1 VRARRAALLAAVAL
15 AAAPASAVAED
26 VTGPEL
32 RDLASRAASDPAA
45 LQRLRLVD
53 RVDGHP
59 ADVAGSLE
67 RAVGRDLEARLRA
80 LAAAPAGSA
89 DPGAARADAKDILAE
104 RRFRRTQVEGPFRGL
119 LRRIG
124 RLADPIREFLSRA
137 DGVIPGPR
145 GVLWAILALV
155 AGGLAWLIASRTARR
170 RAALSLTTGRRAGS
184 RAASPAELER
194 EAAEAER
201 RGEHERALR
210 LRFRAGL
217 LRLDERGAIE
227 LRPSLPTGE
236 VSRRL
241 GSEDFDRLA
250 ADFDAVVY
258 GRRPASAGDVEAAR
272 EGWEAVLR

>member
-1 VRARRAALLAAVAL
+1 VTARRAALLAAVAL
-15 AAAPASAVAED
+15 AAAPAPALADD

-32 RDLASRAASDPAA
+32 RELASRAASDPAA
-45 LQRLRLVD
+45 LQRLRLVT
-53 RVDGHP
+53 RVDGRP

-67 RAVGRDLEARLRA
+67 RAVGRDLQARLRA
-80 LAAAPAGSA
+80 LAAAPEA
-89 DPGAARADAKDILAE
+89 DADAGAARADAEDILGE
-104 RRFRRTQVEGPFRGL
+104 RRFRATQVEGPFRGL

-124 RLADPIREFLSRA
+124 RLVDPVRDFVSGI
-137 DGVIPGPR
+137 DGAIPGPR
-145 GVLWAILALV
+145 GVVWALLALV
-155 AGGLAWLIASRTARR
+155 AGGLAWLIATRTARR
-170 RAALSLTTGRRAGS
+170 RASLALTTGRRAGS
-184 RAASPAELER
+184 RAASPADLER

-201 RGEHERALR
+201 RGDHELALR

-227 LRPSLPTGE
+227 LRPSLPTRE

-241 GSEDFDRLA
+241 GSHDFDRLA

-258 GRRPASAGDVEAAR
+258 GRRPASANDVAAAR